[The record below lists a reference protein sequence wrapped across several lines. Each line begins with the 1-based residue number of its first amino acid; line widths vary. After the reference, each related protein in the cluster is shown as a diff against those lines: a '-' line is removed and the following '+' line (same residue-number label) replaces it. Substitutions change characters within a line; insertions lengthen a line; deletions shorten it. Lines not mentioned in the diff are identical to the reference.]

1 MTHSTYL
8 EAVEYNNFVAIDSKL
23 IADVDDYDHYISV
36 VNSSYDRFN
45 NEFLKAFNTKNAV
58 GFFGLNDVL
67 PVDLPIGLFKKQL
80 SSERTVNTV
89 NLEFYTNNFKNM
101 FLRMDVNGDE
111 VEWFNYI
118 SEDKLRNFKQI
129 LIVLDPT
136 VNETAFKKLNN
147 SHDIVYIQ
155 TENDKLVITYL
166 RKDAITDYKPTR
178 KIGKFVG
185 LSGSPPWRKIEET
198 NILEIPVSEPIVVE
212 EPLQDTIVVEE
223 PVSEPVVVEESVQD
237 SLVVEDPVVEE
248 TVFVEET
255 VVAEEIVFEEHVVAE
270 EIVSEEHVVSEEI
283 VSEEHVVF
291 EEIVSEEHV
300 VSEEIVS
307 EEHVVAD
314 VSLEEHVSEEHVVSE
329 VSLET
334 HIVSYIGEESIVLVS
349 EETGV
354 DELVIE
360 ETVVDE
366 KEKETLDLDEE
377 FISDDSCEDQPST
390 TEEPTEEQP
399 VNIKKRGRPRKQ
411 K

>member
-147 SHDIVYIQ
+147 SHDIVFIQ
-155 TENDKLVITYL
+155 KENDKLVITYL

-237 SLVVEDPVVEE
+237 SVDIEE
-248 TVFVEET
+248 S
-255 VVAEEIVFEEHVVAE
+255 
-270 EIVSEEHVVSEEI
+270 VSEEHVVSEEI
-283 VSEEHVVF
+283 VSEEHVVS
-291 EEIVSEEHV
+291 EVSV
-300 VSEEIVS
+300 
-307 EEHVVAD
+307 
-314 VSLEEHVSEEHVVSE
+314 EEHVSEEHVVSE
-329 VSLET
+329 ESVEDSVVEDPV
-334 HIVSYIGEESIVLVS
+334 VSYFGEESIVLVS

-366 KEKETLDLDEE
+366 KEKETVDVDEE
-377 FISDDSCEDQPST
+377 FISDDSCEDQPLT
-390 TEEPTEEQP
+390 TEEPTEEHP